1 VFTDDHT
8 LSATIGGK
16 GTNVRRGQI
25 AVLIG
30 IVSGL
35 LSVLLAVAVNV
46 ATGGELPGPLGRV
59 AWLAWPSVALL
70 AVIGVALAIWQQ
82 RLIPASSTV
91 ARVPAVSTMDGPAE
105 LPPVSSAFAG
115 RAADLAAIGRRL
127 DAGTR
132 GLAIVGP
139 PGVGKSTLALRIAHD
154 RRSAYPD
161 GQLYAW
167 LRGGSGGDPVD
178 PVGVL
183 GRFLSVLGRPEDER
197 RGDLDEL
204 AARFRS
210 AVADRRLLIL
220 LDDARDDAQ
229 VAPLLPGGDRCLVLV
244 TSRRFLAGLPLES
257 HQLGALDDAEA
268 LAVLIATA
276 GGGGTGGQARI
287 AADPDGA
294 ARIVRS
300 CAGLP
305 LALGI
310 AGARLRARPMWT
322 PGDLAERLDDERR
335 RLDEFRVGDVAV
347 RTNFAEAYR
356 ALSTVDGRVFRR
368 VGAHPG
374 ESFAAG
380 AAAALAD
387 LDPAETEAALDRLVD
402 AHLVEAPAPGRYQL
416 HDLLRLFATE
426 LLSDDELRAALGRLV
441 DWFAVTAERGAW
453 VERERGNA
461 VLVAQRLVALGS
473 YEEVRRLVEPVHTTL
488 VAIDDIYTSFAIW
501 REAAAA
507 ARALGDD
514 AQLSRALRWVANG
527 YRTIGEVTLAAPP
540 AEESVA
546 IAERLGDPRPLA
558 ESVRTLGETMRDL
571 GRFDDAEAALL
582 RARQL
587 FVDLDAVQEEIEVL
601 TALGTLY
608 SANGFGD
615 RAVPLLEHAAGL
627 LPRYAAI
634 EDSRHGWVAQQLSL
648 AYRLVGRRDEAVRQA
663 DTALRI
669 ATAVGDD
676 FLRGYVEEQLGFL
689 ALDERRH
696 ADAMRHMQE
705 MLTIFTGRHGVG
717 VGSALHSVGI
727 VHEESG
733 RTAEAVAAY
742 EASIA
747 QYERL
752 RDRSRA
758 AYVRT
763 LLERLRSS
771 P

>member
-1 VFTDDHT
+1 
-8 LSATIGGK
+8 
-16 GTNVRRGQI
+16 VRRGQI

-46 ATGGELPGPLGRV
+46 ATGGELPHPLDRV

-82 RLIPASSTV
+82 RLAAAEPAISTV
-91 ARVPAVSTMDGPAE
+91 DGPAE

-115 RAADLAAIGRRL
+115 RAADLAAIGQML
-127 DAGTR
+127 STGTR
-132 GLAIVGP
+132 ALAIVGP
-139 PGVGKSTLALRIAHD
+139 PGVGKSTLALRVAHD
-154 RRSAYPD
+154 RRPGYPD

-183 GRFLSVLGRPEDER
+183 GRFLGVLGRPEDER
-197 RGDLDEL
+197 RGDLEEL

-268 LAVLIATA
+268 LAVLAATA
-276 GGGGTGGQARI
+276 GPSGATRI
-287 AADPDGA
+287 TADPDGA

-310 AGARLRARPMWT
+310 AGARLRARPLWT
-322 PGDLAERLDDERR
+322 PSDLAARLDDERR

-356 ALSTVDGRVFRR
+356 ALSTVDGQVFRR

-374 ESFAAG
+374 ESFGAG
-380 AAAALAD
+380 AAAALSD
-387 LDPAETEAALDRLVD
+387 LDPAEAEAALDRLVD

-426 LLSDDELRAALGRLV
+426 HLSDEELRAALGRLV
-441 DWFAVTAERGAW
+441 DWFATTAERGAW

-461 VLVAQRLVALGS
+461 VLVAQRLVGLGA
-473 YEEVRRLVEPVHTTL
+473 YEDVWRLVEHVHKTL
-488 VAIDDIYTSFAIW
+488 VGIDDIYTSFAIW

-514 AQLSRALRWVANG
+514 AGLSRALRWVANG
-527 YRTIGEVTLAAPP
+527 YRTIGEVTLAGPP
-540 AEESVA
+540 AAESVA
-546 IAERLGDPRPLA
+546 IAERIGDPRPLA

-571 GRFDDAEAALL
+571 GRFDDAESALL

-601 TALGTLY
+601 TALATLY
-608 SANGFGD
+608 SANGFAE
-615 RAVPLLEHAAGL
+615 RAVPLVEHATGL
-627 LPRYAAI
+627 LTRYATT
-634 EDSRHGWVAQQLSL
+634 EDSRHGWVALQSSI
-648 AYRLVGRRDEAVRQA
+648 AYRQVGRRDEAVRQA
-663 DTALRI
+663 DAALHI
-669 ATAVGDD
+669 ATAIDDD
-676 FLRGYVEEQLGFL
+676 FLRGYVVEQFGFL
-689 ALDERRH
+689 ALDERRL

-705 MLTIFTGRHGVG
+705 MLAIFTGRHGVG

-758 AYVRT
+758 AHVRKM
-763 LLERLRSS
+763 LERLR

>member
-1 VFTDDHT
+1 
-8 LSATIGGK
+8 
-16 GTNVRRGQI
+16 VRRGQV

-46 ATGGELPGPLGRV
+46 ATGGALPGPLGRV

-70 AVIGVALAIWQQ
+70 AVIGVTLAIWQQ
-82 RLIPASSTV
+82 RLASVPSTV
-91 ARVPAVSTMDGPAE
+91 DGATPAE

-115 RAADLAAIGRRL
+115 RAADLAAIGQML
-127 DAGTR
+127 SAGTR
-132 GLAIVGP
+132 ALAIVGP
-139 PGVGKSTLALRIAHD
+139 PGVGKSTLALRVAHD
-154 RRSAYPD
+154 RRTGYPD

-183 GRFLSVLGRPEDER
+183 GRFLGVLGRPEDER
-197 RGDLDEL
+197 RGDLEEL

-229 VAPLLPGGDRCLVLV
+229 VAPLLPGGNRCLVLV
-244 TSRRFLAGLPLES
+244 TSRRFLAGLPLGS

-268 LAVLIATA
+268 LAVLAATA
-276 GGGGTGGQARI
+276 GPHGATRVK
-287 AADPDGA
+287 ADPDGA

-310 AGARLRARPMWT
+310 AGARLRARPLWT
-322 PGDLAERLDDERR
+322 PTDLAARLDDERR

-356 ALSTVDGRVFRR
+356 ALDTVDGQVFRR

-374 ESFAAG
+374 ESFGAG
-380 AAAALAD
+380 AAAALSD
-387 LDPAETEAALDRLVD
+387 LDPAATEAALDRLVD

-426 LLSDDELRAALGRLV
+426 HLSDDELRAALGRLV
-441 DWFAVTAERGAW
+441 GWFAATAERGAW

-461 VLVAQRLVALGS
+461 VLVAQRLAALGA
-473 YEEVRRLVEPVHTTL
+473 YEDVWRLVEHVHKTL
-488 VAIDDIYTSFAIW
+488 VGIDDIYTSFAIW

-514 AQLSRALRWVANG
+514 ARLSRALRWVANG
-527 YRTIGEVTLAAPP
+527 YRTIGEVTLAGPP

-546 IAERLGDPRPLA
+546 IAERLGEPRPLA

-582 RARQL
+582 RARHL

-608 SANGFGD
+608 SVNGLAE

-627 LPRYAAI
+627 LPRYSAT
-634 EDSRHGWVAQQLSL
+634 ENSQHGWVALQSSI
-648 AYRLVGRRDEAVRQA
+648 AYRQVGRRAEAVVQA
-663 DTALRI
+663 DTAFRV
-669 ATAVGDD
+669 ATALGDD
-676 FLRGYVEEQLGFL
+676 FLRGYVVEQLGFL

-705 MLTIFTGRHGVG
+705 MLAIFTGRHGVG

-752 RDRSRA
+752 RDRNRA
-758 AYVRT
+758 AYVRAQ
-763 LLERLRSS
+763 LARLR
-771 P
+771 PYT